1 MAVEKADIKKFL
13 QLLKEH
19 PVLDVRSPKEYAHAH
34 IPGAYSLPL
43 FSDEERAVIG
53 TAYKQRSRA
62 EAVTH
67 GLSFFGP
74 NMIPLAEKAKSFIE
88 DFYKIKPNK
97 NDNIVVVHCWRGGMR
112 SAAVAWLLDLFGY
125 KIYLLGGGYKAY
137 RNWALNLFEQ
147 PITYNIIGGYTGS
160 GKTELLNAL
169 GDAGE
174 RVVDLEGLAGHKGSA
189 FGNIGLPAQPSQ
201 EMFENKLA
209 LSINEQ
215 LEKNGGAIWLEDES
229 QRIGLVNIP
238 TPLWGIMRKS
248 SLYFLDIPFEKR
260 LEHIVEEYG
269 KLDKE
274 EMLNAIERIKGKLGG
289 LNAKLTSEFLQKG
302 KIKECFEILLQ
313 YYDKF
318 YHKSLLKRE
327 NLKEVLNKI
336 DCSDTGASNINKLLT
351 NK

>member
-13 QLLKEH
+13 QLLKDH

-43 FSDEERAVIG
+43 FTDEERAVIG

-62 EAVTH
+62 EAVKH
-67 GLSFFGP
+67 GLNYFGP
-74 NMIPLAEKAKSFIE
+74 NMIPLADKAKDLIE
-88 DFYKIKPNK
+88 EHYRNRPNK
-97 NDNIVVVHCWRGGMR
+97 NDNVVVVHCWRGGMR

-125 KIYLLGGGYKAY
+125 KVILLGGGYKAY
-137 RNWALNLFEQ
+137 RTWALELFAQ
-147 PITYNIIGGYTGS
+147 PNTYKIIGGYTGS
-160 GKTELLNAL
+160 GKTELLIAL
-169 GDAGE
+169 GDADQ
-174 RVVDLEGLAGHKGSA
+174 RVVDLEGLANHKGSA
-189 FGNIGLPAQPSQ
+189 FGNIGLPVQPTQ

-209 LSINEQ
+209 LAISEQ
-215 LEKNGGAIWLEDES
+215 LEKSGGAIWLEDES

-238 TPLWGIMRKS
+238 KPLWEIMRTS

-269 KLDKE
+269 KLDLQ
-274 EMLNAIERIKGKLGG
+274 EMLSAIERIKDKLGG
-289 LNAKLTSEFLQKG
+289 QNAKLTSEYLLEG
-302 KIKECFEILLQ
+302 KIKESFEILLQ

-327 NLKEVLNKI
+327 NLKDVLTKI
-336 DCSDTGASNINKLLT
+336 DCIDTGASNCSKLLE
-351 NK
+351 KK